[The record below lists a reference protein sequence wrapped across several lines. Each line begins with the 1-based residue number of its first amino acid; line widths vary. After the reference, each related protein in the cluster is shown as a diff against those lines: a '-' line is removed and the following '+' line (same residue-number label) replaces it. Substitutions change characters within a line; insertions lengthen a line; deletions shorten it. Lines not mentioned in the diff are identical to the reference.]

1 MKNTIICFI
10 VLIYSAQ
17 FMFAQSFSSLKIIS
31 ANIRVALQEDEIK
44 NVGWSSRK
52 DLVFKVIKNQIPD
65 IICLQEVIEIQ
76 NNDFKK
82 AFKKFKA
89 IGCEGPEMD
98 AYTDGGYHKI
108 AKNPILY
115 NQQKYELIAAGQYW
129 LSDTPQIAGSMAW
142 GTSRARNVNWVRLEE
157 KSTGKQ
163 FRVLNTHLDHK
174 SLTAKEHQIKMI
186 IEEANQY
193 QQNFPQILVG
203 DFNEDQK
210 STVIKI
216 IKNYWKDSYGEL
228 HHNKEAG
235 FTAHGFDGDQSKSTK
250 GRIDFIFYKGSIVP
264 LDAKVLKDGFE
275 GKYPSDHYFITA
287 ELNIDK

>member
-1 MKNTIICFI
+1 MKKIIISFI
-10 VLIYSAQ
+10 ILINSTQ
-17 FMFAQSFSSLKIIS
+17 FMFAQSYSRVKVLS

-52 DLVFKVIKNQIPD
+52 DLVFKVIKNQNPD

-89 IGCEGPEMD
+89 IGYEGPEMD
-98 AYTDGGYHKI
+98 PYKDGSYHKI

-115 NQQKYELIAAGQYW
+115 NQQKYELVAAGQYW

-142 GTSRARNVNWVRLEE
+142 NTSRARNVNWVRLVE

-174 SLTAKEHQIKMI
+174 SIKAKEHQIKMI

-193 QQNFPQILVG
+193 QQKFPQILAG
-203 DFNEDQK
+203 DFNSDQGT
-210 STVIKI
+210 TVVKI
-216 IKNYWKDSYGEL
+216 IKNYWKDSYGVL
-228 HHNKEAG
+228 HENKDSG
-235 FTAHGFDGDQSKSTK
+235 FTAHGFQGNQFKSIK
-250 GRIDFIFYKGSIVP
+250 GKIDFIFYKGSITP
-264 LDAKVLKDGFE
+264 LDASVIKDDFK

-287 ELNIDK
+287 ELSIK